1 MEEIT
6 MFRSIDGK
14 MFDDED
20 ECRKYEAEFVVRK
33 YENIIK
39 FWDSNKN
46 RIPLI
51 DVLTKGRNY
60 DYHYFQVQLVAKDY
74 YSDLVEALNEYTDL
88 EVLYEFEENVGDIIF
103 YDETLGRHGEW
114 VSLDKRAEESRAT
127 LEELRG
133 Y

>member
-1 MEEIT
+1 MEEII
-6 MFRSIDGK
+6 MFRSTDGK

-88 EVLYEFEENVGDIIF
+88 EALYEFEKNVGDIIF
-103 YDETLGRHGEW
+103 YDETLGRHGDW
-114 VSLDKRAEESRAT
+114 VSLDERAAETTAM